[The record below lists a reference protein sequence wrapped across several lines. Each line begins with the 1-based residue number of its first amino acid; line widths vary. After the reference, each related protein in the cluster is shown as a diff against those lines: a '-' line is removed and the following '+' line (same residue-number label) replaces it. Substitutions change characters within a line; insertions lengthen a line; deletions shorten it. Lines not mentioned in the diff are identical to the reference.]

1 MSLCCTEHIC
11 LLSFYILTEFFFS
24 CTGSRE
30 RLRCTDL
37 IHIFSVFLFL
47 RVPRSTRL
55 QMKTITRQQTR
66 STPSLSEFRITHSK
80 SKYRNS
86 SCCHSLFC
94 KLHLCGSIWLLC
106 KRYLLLFC
114 YFILFYGILFFN
126 MNMLLL
132 LKYYYYTYIQNNT
145 AYTHTHTHY
154 NTYTIIIF
162 FLKTKGFF
170 FFFYSSSH
178 ILNCMTY
185 FLLWNTK

>member
-1 MSLCCTEHIC
+1 MT
-11 LLSFYILTEFFFS
+11 Y
-24 CTGSRE
+24 
-30 RLRCTDL
+30 
-37 IHIFSVFLFL
+37 IFSVFLFL
-47 RVPRSTRL
+47 RVPSSTRL

-106 KRYLLLFC
+106 KRYLLLFS
-114 YFILFYGILFFN
+114 YFILWYFIYLNI
-126 MNMLLL
+126 NMLLL
-132 LKYYYYTYIQNNT
+132 LKFYYTYRIIQL
-145 AYTHTHTHY
+145 THSHTHY
-154 NTYTIIIF
+154 NTYTIIYF
-162 FLKTKGFF
+162 FLKTKMNIFII
-170 FFFYSSSH
+170 YSSSH